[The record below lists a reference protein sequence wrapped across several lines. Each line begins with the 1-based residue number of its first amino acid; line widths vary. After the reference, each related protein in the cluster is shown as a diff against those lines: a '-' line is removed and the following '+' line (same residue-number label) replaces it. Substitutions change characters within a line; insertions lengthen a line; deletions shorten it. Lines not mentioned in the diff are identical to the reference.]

1 MLRKTLTAAA
11 FTLVAATSLMAIPTA
26 ASADV
31 YCGDGYKV
39 VHQSEMHNYTKV
51 WGTVYLT
58 YNSSTGKNCVTVVK
72 SNYVGTSTWTNV
84 TLTVQGGSSYGVSET
99 VKYYGGPV
107 YASAKG
113 ACVKYSAVIEAP
125 SGARAIGGRSTWG
138 NCG

>member
-1 MLRKTLTAAA
+1 MLRKTFTTAAL
-11 FTLVAATSLMAIPTA
+11 TLVAATSLVAIPA
-26 ASADV
+26 AANAEV
-31 YCGDGYKV
+31 YCGAGYNV
-39 VHQSEMHNYTKV
+39 VHQSDMHNYTKS
-51 WGTVYLT
+51 WGTVYLA

-72 SNYVGTSTWTNV
+72 SNYVGTATWTNV

-107 YASAKG
+107 YASARG
-113 ACVKYSAVIEAP
+113 ACVKYSAIIEAP